1 MIYNWRL
8 SLLIITGQMLKKM
21 RIEAGLTQSQLAKMV
36 GVSQAH
42 IAKIESGKV
51 DPRLSTVNKIL
62 QILSGGRGKKC
73 GEIMTREVITAT
85 PKEKIKKV
93 SEIMVKYG
101 ISQLPVVEG
110 GRVIGMV
117 TEEGIVRNLSP
128 NIAEEPVEK
137 IMEPPLPT
145 VSEDTDISV
154 IRPLLE
160 VHPGVLVTR
169 KGELVGIITR
179 SDLLKVI

>member
-1 MIYNWRL
+1 
-8 SLLIITGQMLKKM
+8 MLKKM
-21 RIEAGLTQSQLAKMV
+21 RLEAGLTQSQLAKMV

-51 DPRLSTVNKIL
+51 DPRLSTVNRIL
-62 QILSGGRGKKC
+62 QILTSKRGRKC
-73 GEIMTREVITAT
+73 GEIMTRKVITAT
-85 PKEKIKKV
+85 PKEKIRKV

-101 ISQLPVVEG
+101 ISQLPVVDG
-110 GRVIGMV
+110 NRVVGIV

-128 NIAEEPVEK
+128 NIADEPVEK

-145 VSEDTDISV
+145 VSEDRDISA

-160 VHPGVLVTR
+160 LHPGVLVTKR
-169 KGELVGIITR
+169 GELVGIITR

>member
-1 MIYNWRL
+1 M
-8 SLLIITGQMLKKM
+8 IITGSMLKKM
-21 RIEAGLTQSQLAKMV
+21 RLEAGLTQSQLAKMV

-51 DPRLSTVNKIL
+51 DPRLSTVNRIL
-62 QILSGGRGKKC
+62 QILTSKRGKKC
-73 GEIMTREVITAT
+73 GEIMTRKVITAT
-85 PKEKIKKV
+85 PKEKIRKV

-101 ISQLPVVEG
+101 ISQLPVVDG
-110 GRVIGMV
+110 NRVVGIV

-128 NIAEEPVEK
+128 NIADELVEK

-145 VSEDTDISV
+145 VSEDTDISA

-160 VHPGVLVTR
+160 LHPGVLVTKR
-169 KGELVGIITR
+169 GELVGIITR

>member
-1 MIYNWRL
+1 LMITG
-8 SLLIITGQMLKKM
+8 SLLRKM
-21 RIEAGLTQSQLAKMV
+21 RLEAGLTQSQLARMV

-62 QILSGGRGKKC
+62 QILTSRRGKKC
-73 GEIMTREVITAT
+73 GEIMTREVITTT
-85 PKEKIKKV
+85 PKEKIRKV
-93 SEIMVKYG
+93 SEIMVRYG
-101 ISQLPVVEG
+101 ISQLPIVDEG
-110 GRVIGMV
+110 KVIGMV

>member
-1 MIYNWRL
+1 MII
-8 SLLIITGQMLKKM
+8 SGSMLKKM
-21 RIEAGLTQSQLAKMV
+21 RLEAGLTQSQLARMV

-62 QILSGGRGKKC
+62 QILTSRRGKKC
-73 GEIMTREVITAT
+73 GEIMTREVITT
-85 PKEKIKKV
+85 TLKEKIRNV
-93 SEIMVKYG
+93 SEIMVRYG
-101 ISQLPVVEG
+101 FSQLPVVDG
-110 GRVIGMV
+110 NKVVGMV
-117 TEEGIVRNLSP
+117 TEEGIVKNLSP

-137 IMEPPLPT
+137 IIEPPLPT

-154 IRPLLE
+154 VRPLLE
-160 VHPGVLVTR
+160 MHPGVLVTR

>member
-1 MIYNWRL
+1 M
-8 SLLIITGQMLKKM
+8 ITGSMLKKM

-51 DPRLSTVNKIL
+51 DPRLSTVNRIL
-62 QILSGGRGKKC
+62 QILTSGRGKKC
-73 GEIMTREVITAT
+73 GEIMTREVITTT

-101 ISQLPVVEG
+101 ISQLPVMDG
-110 GRVIGMV
+110 NRVIGMV

-145 VSEDTDISV
+145 VPEDTDISV

-160 VHPGVLVTR
+160 IHPGVLVTR
-169 KGELVGIITR
+169 RGELVGIITR

>member
-1 MIYNWRL
+1 LDITGGY
-8 SLLIITGQMLKKM
+8 SFLIITGSMLKKM
-21 RIEAGLTQSQLAKMV
+21 RLEAGLTQSQLAKMV

-51 DPRLSTVNKIL
+51 DPRLSTVNRIL
-62 QILSGGRGKKC
+62 QILTSKRGKKC
-73 GEIMTREVITAT
+73 REIMTRKVITVT
-85 PKEKIKKV
+85 PKEKIKRA

-101 ISQLPVVEG
+101 ISQLPVLDGNKVVG
-110 GRVIGMV
+110 II
-117 TEEGIVRNLSP
+117 TEESIVRNLNP
-128 NIAEEPVEK
+128 NIADELVEK

-145 VSEDTDISV
+145 VSEDTDVSA

-160 VHPGVLVTR
+160 LHPGVLVTK

>member
-1 MIYNWRL
+1 M
-8 SLLIITGQMLKKM
+8 IITGSMLKKM
-21 RIEAGLTQSQLAKMV
+21 RLEAGLTQSQLAKMV

-51 DPRLSTVNKIL
+51 DPRLSTVNRIL
-62 QILSGGRGKKC
+62 QILTSKRGKKC
-73 GEIMTREVITAT
+73 REIMTRKVITVT
-85 PKEKIKKV
+85 PKEKIKRA

-101 ISQLPVVEG
+101 ISQLPVLDGNKVVG
-110 GRVIGMV
+110 II
-117 TEEGIVRNLSP
+117 TEESIVRNLNP
-128 NIAEEPVEK
+128 NIADELVEK

-145 VSEDTDISV
+145 VSEDTDVSA

-160 VHPGVLVTR
+160 LHPGVLVTK

>member
-1 MIYNWRL
+1 
-8 SLLIITGQMLKKM
+8 MLKKM
-21 RIEAGLTQSQLAKMV
+21 RLEAGLTQSQLAKMV

-51 DPRLSTVNKIL
+51 DPRLSTVNRIL
-62 QILSGGRGKKC
+62 QILTSKRGRKC
-73 GEIMTREVITAT
+73 GEIMTRKVITAT
-85 PKEKIKKV
+85 PKEKIRKV

-101 ISQLPVVEG
+101 ISQLPVVDG
-110 GRVIGMV
+110 NRVVGIV

-128 NIAEEPVEK
+128 NIADEPVEK

-145 VSEDTDISV
+145 VSEDTDVSA

-160 VHPGVLVTR
+160 LHPGVLVTKR
-169 KGELVGIITR
+169 GELVGIITR

>member
-85 PKEKIKKV
+85 PKEKIKRV

-101 ISQLPVVEG
+101 ISQLPVVDG

-160 VHPGVLVTR
+160 VHPGVLVTK

>member
-1 MIYNWRL
+1 
-8 SLLIITGQMLKKM
+8 MLKKM

>member
-1 MIYNWRL
+1 M
-8 SLLIITGQMLKKM
+8 IITGSMLKKM
-21 RIEAGLTQSQLAKMV
+21 RLEAGLTQSQLAKMV

-51 DPRLSTVNKIL
+51 DPRLSTVNRIL
-62 QILSGGRGKKC
+62 QILTSKRGKKC
-73 GEIMTREVITAT
+73 KEIMTRKVITVT
-85 PKEKIKKV
+85 PKEKIKRA

-101 ISQLPVVEG
+101 ISQLPVLDGNKVVG
-110 GRVIGMV
+110 II
-117 TEEGIVRNLSP
+117 TEESIVRNLNP
-128 NIAEEPVEK
+128 NIADELVEK

-145 VSEDTDISV
+145 VSEDTDVSA

-160 VHPGVLVTR
+160 LHPGVLVTK

>member
-1 MIYNWRL
+1 M
-8 SLLIITGQMLKKM
+8 IITGSMLKKM
-21 RIEAGLTQSQLAKMV
+21 RLEAGLTQSQLARMI

-62 QILSGGRGKKC
+62 QILSSGRGKKC

-110 GRVIGMV
+110 GKVIGIV

-154 IRPLLE
+154 IRSLLE
-160 VHPGVLVTR
+160 IHPGVLVTR